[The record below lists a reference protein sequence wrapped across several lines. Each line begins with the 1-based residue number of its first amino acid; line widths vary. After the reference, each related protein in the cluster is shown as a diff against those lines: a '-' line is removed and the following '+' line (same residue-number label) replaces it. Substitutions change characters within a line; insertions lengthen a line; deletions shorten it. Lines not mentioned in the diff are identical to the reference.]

1 MRNRIIAGLPAVL
14 LLVLAPAAFGAQAA
28 TDCPPVG
35 HLPSYTASEAPEIR
49 AYDTAAFSVTKGD
62 DTTQVQVAGARCHQ
76 GYMIADGKDPM
87 SDLEIQENY
96 RSQLKALGADILFT
110 DDLDTV
116 ARLSPKDPAT
126 GAETWIA
133 VASQQTEID
142 VTVVRKQPF
151 KASLKPPSG
160 ADYRLLGHMPGYVA
174 SKPEKRNFDKLSFTV
189 QDGDDSHDV
198 EVQGARYSVN
208 YMIADNTTPASN
220 LDIQENYRA
229 ALRAL
234 GAQILFTDD
243 GDTVARLDDNGKAVW
258 MHVNSQQTEIAV
270 ETIEEKAFQASIAPP
285 KADALKATL
294 DAKGHVALYVNFDF
308 DKATLKPDAAP
319 VMTQVV
325 ALLKADPSLH
335 LRVEGHTDN
344 VGSHDYNVKLSGAR
358 ADTVVKALVAEGIA
372 ADRLS
377 AAGIGPDKPIADN
390 KTTEGRAKN
399 RRVELVKS

>member
-198 EVQGARYSVN
+198 EVQGARY
-208 YMIADNTTPASN
+208 T
-220 LDIQENYRA
+220 RG
-229 ALRAL
+229 LR
-234 GAQILFTDD
+234 
-243 GDTVARLDDNGKAVW
+243 
-258 MHVNSQQTEIAV
+258 H
-270 ETIEEKAFQASIAPP
+270 
-285 KADALKATL
+285 
-294 DAKGHVALYVNFDF
+294 
-308 DKATLKPDAAP
+308 
-319 VMTQVV
+319 
-325 ALLKADPSLH
+325 
-335 LRVEGHTDN
+335 
-344 VGSHDYNVKLSGAR
+344 
-358 ADTVVKALVAEGIA
+358 
-372 ADRLS
+372 
-377 AAGIGPDKPIADN
+377 
-390 KTTEGRAKN
+390 
-399 RRVELVKS
+399 